1 MSRHTTVRVLQR
13 EVEEAER
20 ALRASEKFSREALP
34 LPRSRFDS
42 TAHVRVRQHREAAA
56 LEAAKAEEAR
66 RITLEERSAFAK
78 AVRAED
84 GRAAAKAQARHEAE
98 QQVLVQHQRELG
110 TSLALRGRLKAA
122 DEVRRAAALGRGE
135 QRLGRSA
142 ELLSA
147 SRLSHARSE
156 RSLSPHSLERRSALD
171 AEAGAELERRRRAAE
186 AKRLAGEAQVQ
197 AARARARR
205 EHDTRSREARQLRAS
220 ARESFAQLV
229 DLEQGLVRRR
239 LDERIGRAE
248 EQRRRN
254 VEEAAQ
260 RHAELQ
266 RAGSERAARQAA
278 LLEEAL
284 RRRREAL
291 ARGLELGQRRAEV
304 RARAPS
310 RGGRCKRAL
319 SALTTYPRPSLSP
332 PRRLPDD
339 HPSQGRGGAAAGAPA
354 AGARAVWREASA
366 GAIQAEPG

>member
-1 MSRHTTVRVLQR
+1 MSTHTAVRVLQR

-34 LPRSRFDS
+34 LPRSGSDS

-56 LEAAKAEEAR
+56 AEAAKAEEAR

-122 DEVRRAAALGRGE
+122 DEARRAAALGRGE

-171 AEAGAELERRRRAAE
+171 AEAGAERRRRAAE

-205 EHDTRSREARQLRAS
+205 EHNTRAREARQLRAS

-239 LDERIGRAE
+239 LDERLGRAE

-254 VEEAAQ
+254 AEEAAQ

-278 LLEEAL
+278 LFEEAL

-310 RGGRCKRAL
+310 RGGRGQRAL
-319 SALTTYPRPSLSP
+319 SALSTYPRPSLSP

-339 HPSQGRGGAAAGAPA
+339 HPSQGRGGAAVGAPA
-354 AGARAVWREASA
+354 AGARAVWREDSA